1 MSINDIRECNGVI
14 NRSGGNISVNN
25 SDPAKSKACVEA
37 IERLVVS
44 DDHMMDLQ
52 VEYKRLKKAYTP
64 LNLLMERARTIPLES
79 VWPGRVGGSSFAY
92 PQKSDLKEFVQN
104 EVDRQLRN
112 AGAGGGAGAGG
123 SGGASGCAWMRG
135 ETTK

>member
-1 MSINDIRECNGVI
+1 M
-14 NRSGGNISVNN
+14 NN
-25 SDPAKSKACVEA
+25 SDPAKNKACVEA

-52 VEYKRLKKAYTP
+52 AEYKRLKKAYTP

-92 PQKSDLKEFVQN
+92 PQKEDLQQFVQN
-104 EVDRQLRN
+104 EVDRHLRN